1 MPIRSR
7 EIMIGGAAAI
17 AQVINLL
24 TNPDFE
30 AAGSAVAVRTNRDTN
45 PRNLGTPTSGRA
57 PGRNAYTSGSPTG
70 TYAMSGEIQQLTV
83 TAMAAGVGTERF
95 GITSTQA
102 LGSLYPANTPVT
114 VSMDT
119 SVVALPAGVRA
130 RVYVDVQD
138 TTNANVTRAH
148 WDAYFDYTTGR
159 ISGTMIPNGTADRV
173 LMYVWIE
180 NNNAGAAFSGTATVG
195 FTKVM
200 VETNYA
206 APYLDGGTQ
215 PALRTNQTR
224 NPRQVTG
231 GYVGE
236 AGLRY
241 SGQWARSFE
250 SGVTPTPTGITTAAR
265 ALCTASTS
273 GSGFGFDWYGN
284 ADSAS
289 PGNTGTWLDAPQVT
303 PGQSVSVMAWVRA
316 SKAQTGRLGVRFF
329 DHVALTWTTAQLN
342 VTAALTA
349 GAWVLLI
356 NTQTVP
362 AGATR
367 MVVQAT
373 MSGAGSFIAGDF
385 FDQTGLFI
393 GPTPDYFDGATTK
406 AGFTYAYTGTANNS
420 TSTEV
425 DADLSVSWQG
435 TANNSVSQL
444 TGISIVGPSSV
455 GAIAFIRST
464 RWKLSGQYSGRMI
477 ATSATVSISYAN
489 YSLSGVSQGG
499 TFVVTSYQEA
509 PITGSSWAMLGRL
522 YTNPASATYQ
532 TSPRPNA
539 AGTFEHRL
547 VFGPNQAGLILAHGG
562 TLGSPDIWY
571 DLALLVAD
579 PTYSGPAFTGST
591 PSKDGVVYRW
601 SAGVDA
607 STSIKETYTISGGLQ
622 LNDPQGR
629 WWIAR
634 ATSPR
639 TPAARRHTA
648 IALPGRDGD
657 YPITRE
663 ERNSGTYGLVMHIQ
677 GSNAAGNYDAAAAD
691 RNLSRLLSAMSGEF
705 LMTET
710 LYSADGNPLIRQ
722 AYGQILNGVSPT
734 RKPTLKVLEVTMPI
748 NLTDGRW
755 MTPAVTQVTPTSLT
769 VGLAPVYFYELPGVD
784 AETDD
789 IIIRISNKNNTG
801 RVSLWGGEANARAGG
816 VFGTRTG
823 IFYAATIPASN
834 YVFIDVK
841 NFVAK
846 QTTSAGDWAM
856 QTGTDVT
863 ANLDYPPSGKLELS
877 PSYISTLDTS
887 IYVAFI
893 QAEAAAT
900 AAAVT
905 IQVRGTYQ

>member
-1 MPIRSR
+1 
-7 EIMIGGAAAI
+7 
-17 AQVINLL
+17 
-24 TNPDFE
+24 
-30 AAGSAVAVRTNRDTN
+30 
-45 PRNLGTPTSGRA
+45 
-57 PGRNAYTSGSPTG
+57 
-70 TYAMSGEIQQLTV
+70 
-83 TAMAAGVGTERF
+83 
-95 GITSTQA
+95 
-102 LGSLYPANTPVT
+102 
-114 VSMDT
+114 MDT
-119 SVVALPAGVRA
+119 SVVTLPAGVRA
-130 RVYVDVQD
+130 RIYYDVQD
-138 TTNANVTRAH
+138 TTNGNATRAH
-148 WDAYFDYTTGR
+148 WDGYFDATSGR
-159 ISGTMIPNGTADRV
+159 VSSTVIVNGTADRV
-173 LMYVWIE
+173 LMYIWLE
-180 NNNAGAAFSGTATVG
+180 NNDGVTAFSGTATVG
-195 FTKVM
+195 FTKVL
-200 VETNYA
+200 VEPNYS
-206 APYLDGGTQ
+206 APYFDGGTQ
-215 PALRTNQTR
+215 PVLRTNLHP
-224 NPRQVTG
+224 NPIPTSSVNYALVNNATVTYDAATSSIAVMCVTG
-231 GYVGE
+231 
-236 AGLRY
+236 A
-241 SGQWARSFE
+241 
-250 SGVTPTPTGITTAAR
+250 
-265 ALCTASTS
+265 
-273 GSGFGFDWYGN
+273 
-284 ADSAS
+284 ADS
-289 PGNTGTWLDAPQVT
+289 GIRLHQQTVTTGQPITISTEVEA
-303 PGQSVSVMAWVRA
+303 
-316 SKAQTGRLGVRFF
+316 
-329 DHVALTWTTAQLN
+329 
-342 VTAALTA
+342 VTAATWRLNVQLTGQAVQQVSLPPFVA
-349 GAWVLLI
+349 GEIRRVSFTYTPAASGIANIYLLRSSSAGTEVARI
-356 NTQTVP
+356 RKTQVEF
-362 AGATR
+362 GSVAT
-367 MVVQAT
+367 
-373 MSGAGSFIAGDF
+373 SY
-385 FDQTGLFI
+385 L
-393 GPTPDYFDGATTK
+393 DGITTK
-406 AGFTYAYTGTANNS
+406 AGFLYSWVGAANAS
-420 TSTEV
+420 ASIEV
-425 DADLSVSWQG
+425 DGDLSVRWAG
-435 TANNSVSQL
+435 TANNSVSEL
-444 TGISIVGPSSV
+444 YGTTIVGASSV
-455 GAIAFIRST
+455 GAIAFIRSS
-464 RWKLSGQYSGRMI
+464 RWKASGLYSARMI
-477 ATSATVSISYAN
+477 AISATVSVSYASYTIPAPAN
-489 YSLSGVSQGG
+489 PSGG
-499 TFVVTSYQEA
+499 TIVITSYQEA
-509 PITGSSWAMLGRL
+509 PITGSSWAMLGRI
-522 YTNPASATYQ
+522 YTNPSSTLYVGTQ
-532 TSPRPNA
+532 RPNS

-547 VFGPNQAGLILAHGG
+547 SFGPGQSNFILSHGG

-571 DLALLVAD
+571 DLAMLVAD
-579 PTYSGPAFTGST
+579 RNYTGPAFTGST

-607 STSIKETYTISGGLQ
+607 STSIRETYTISGGLQ

-677 GSNAAGNYDAAAAD
+677 GSNAAGNFDAAAAD

-734 RKPTLKVLEVTMPI
+734 QKPTLKVLEVTMPI

-755 MTPAVTQVTPTSLT
+755 MTPAVTQVTPASLT
-769 VGLAPVYFYELPGVD
+769 VGIGPIYFYELPGVD

-801 RVSLWGGEANARAGG
+801 RVSVWGGEANARAGG